1 MTDNDDILI
10 LIARRAGGERLNR
23 EEQAALDRA
32 MLADPDLALL
42 LLDAADVAAEATDA
56 AAAAKQERRASGGR
70 LRMAALVMGLAAC
83 FGLGATAGA
92 QLASGLLSGG
102 GMAIGSS
109 QPTMQVEFRG
119 VGDALN
125 LKVRTGSRKK

>member
-1 MTDNDDILI
+1 
-10 LIARRAGGERLNR
+10 
-23 EEQAALDRA
+23 

-42 LLDAADVAAEATDA
+42 LLDAADVAAEAAETA
-56 AAAAKQERRASGGR
+56 AAGAARQHRQASGGR
-70 LRMAALVMGLAAC
+70 VRMAALVMGLAAC

-102 GMAIGSS
+102 GLGSGIGSS
-109 QPTMQVEFRG
+109 PPTMQVEFRG

-125 LKVRTGSRKK
+125 LKVRSGSREK

>member
-32 MLADPDLALL
+32 MLADPDLAVL
-42 LLDAADVAAEATDA
+42 LLDAAEVAAQATDA
-56 AAAAKQERRASGGR
+56 AGAARQERRALGGR
-70 LRMAALVMGLAAC
+70 VRMAALVMGLAAC

-102 GMAIGSS
+102 GLGSSS

-125 LKVRTGSRKK
+125 LKVRSGSREK